1 MSRNDLS
8 VEEMLQICN
17 NWLDETSPANAVLRK
32 HPELKLM
39 IPKIQ
44 SVASALSLVTSGNK
58 PTLAAL
64 VDKAHSLDAD
74 HDRVVR
80 GLFGCFNGLIELEGD
95 SDVTNLRD
103 WMFPDGLSHTTAS
116 YQAEAGHASKIQSE
130 MTSDKK
136 KLLQAIKL
144 HGSTALDY
152 VVQWFGFASELGTIE
167 QQRVDAQQPTGS
179 ANARKDFFRV
189 ARGIENTAD
198 LLTLAKSEVQAL
210 LGVLQ
215 SVSKKS
221 KKPKSV
227 TPPAPTPPIPG
238 PTPAPTPTPAPNPT
252 TGDKK

>member
-44 SVASALSLVTSGNK
+44 SVVSALSLVTSGNK
-58 PTLAAL
+58 PMLAAL
-64 VDKAHSLDAD
+64 VDKAYSLDAD
-74 HDRVVR
+74 HDRIVR

-95 SDVTNLRD
+95 SDITNLRD

-152 VVQWFGFASELGTIE
+152 VNQWFRCRE
-167 QQRVDAQQPTGS
+167 R
-179 ANARKDFFRV
+179 ARDDRAA
-189 ARGIENTAD
+189 ARGRPAAD
-198 LLTLAKSEVQAL
+198 RFGQRAQGFLSGRPGHREHRGLAHIGQIRDASAARRAAIGVEKIKEGEVGHATCTHAARPRPHA
-210 LGVLQ
+210 G
-215 SVSKKS
+215 SDADACTES
-221 KKPKSV
+221 
-227 TPPAPTPPIPG
+227 
-238 PTPAPTPTPAPNPT
+238 
-252 TGDKK
+252 DDE